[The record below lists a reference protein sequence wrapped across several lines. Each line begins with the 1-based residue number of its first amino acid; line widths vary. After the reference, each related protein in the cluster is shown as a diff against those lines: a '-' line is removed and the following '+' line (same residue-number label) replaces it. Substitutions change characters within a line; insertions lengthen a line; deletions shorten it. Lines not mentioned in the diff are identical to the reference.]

1 MRKNSGLV
9 YTVGSQLQAGRTRA
23 VYIVYY
29 ACDPQNVSKAATI
42 ATEEVSAM
50 QKAPP
55 SADELARVK
64 ALLLRQIPLS
74 EASTDQIAAGFI
86 QRRDLNLP
94 LDEPT
99 RAARSY
105 IQLSAQDVQAAFKKW
120 MRPDA
125 MVRVVRGPPA
135 G

>member
-1 MRKNSGLV
+1 
-9 YTVGSQLQAGRTRA
+9 
-23 VYIVYY
+23 
-29 ACDPQNVSKAATI
+29 
-42 ATEEVSAM
+42 M

-135 G
+135 A